1 MSCKLNSDLKILIIL
16 VLLAVTT
23 FIALIAVA
31 LGIIYFIYFILSTFE
46 MMEFCSSMLTEN
58 PNLTI
63 NTLDNLYYSTAKAL
77 FGLLLFWC
85 SSIAIILLFIYSVV
99 QSYKQQ
105 KQHLEWKKK
114 KSKWHNVLL
123 SYIVVCD

>member
-1 MSCKLNSDLKILIIL
+1 MSCKLNPDLKLVIIL
-16 VLLAVTT
+16 TLIAGIT
-23 FIALIAVA
+23 FISVIAAA

-46 MMEFCSSMLTEN
+46 MMEFCSSILTEN

-63 NTLDNLYYSTAKAL
+63 NTLDDLYYNTAKTL
-77 FGLLLFWC
+77 FGVLLL
-85 SSIAIILLFIYSVV
+85 SSLSIGVMLLFISSMI

-105 KQHLEWKKK
+105 KQYLEWKKK